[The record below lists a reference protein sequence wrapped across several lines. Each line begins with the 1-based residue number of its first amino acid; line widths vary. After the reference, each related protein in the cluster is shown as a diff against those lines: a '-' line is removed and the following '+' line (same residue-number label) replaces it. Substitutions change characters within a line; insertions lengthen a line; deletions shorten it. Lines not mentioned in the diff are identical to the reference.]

1 MPSEEINSLAKKILS
16 RTEELTKKEDT
27 DKYGFIDPITIIM
40 IIAIIV
46 NIIRVIQECKKKE
59 THRLSRSERAAMFS
73 SEIKLRSLSHSWLTR
88 MRIRGIIKK
97 HLSKEQNAVY
107 AGPLMKALFESG
119 SDITEEQVSALLTYK
134 N

>member
-1 MPSEEINSLAKKILS
+1 MPSEEIDNLAKKILS

-59 THRLSRSERAAMFS
+59 TTRLSGSERATMLS

-97 HLSKEQNAVY
+97 HLNKEQNAVY

-119 SDITEEQVSALLTYK
+119 ADVTDEQVSALLTYK